1 MKVSEITVEFLRED
15 FVHCDDN
22 SSNNNMIAMA
32 LAGAKRYC
40 MSMCNLSEAELD
52 DYDDM
57 TLAVCALV
65 ADLYDVRQ
73 YSVDG
78 SVTVNPTTANILGRY
93 DRNLL

>member
-1 MKVSEITVEFLRED
+1 MKVSEITVEFLRENYI
-15 FVHCDDN
+15 HCDNN
-22 SSNNNMIAMA
+22 SSNNNLIAVA
-32 LAGAKRYC
+32 LAGAVQYC
-40 MSMCNLSEAELD
+40 SSVCNLEAADLD
-52 DYDDM
+52 EYDDM

-78 SVTVNPTTANILGRY
+78 SVSINPTTANILGRY